1 MWVFVQYVAGG
12 GLSDLF
18 WYFFF
23 YFPSLSLCIFY
34 YTFLFARN
42 EKEIFL
48 VDFPSFFLPLKDYGN
63 IFSTSR

>member
-23 YFPSLSLCIFY
+23 LLSFLFSLYFY
-34 YTFLFARN
+34 YTFLFVRN
-42 EKEIFL
+42 EKEVFL